1 VSDSRAIEHFPC
13 CWWTPKIHS
22 ARSSFTEK
30 PHELSLDGLRL
41 QEKCSTLTHMH
52 RRAHFEWKLR
62 TRSLALGDATRVM
75 GILNVTPDSFSDGG
89 LLHSV
94 NEAVDVA
101 LAMFEDG
108 AAIVDVGGESTR
120 PGANLELSTQQ
131 EIDRVVPVIA
141 AILAAK
147 RDALLSID
155 TYHAVTAR
163 AAVAAGA
170 EIVNDVSGLLW
181 DDAMAATCA
190 ELKCG
195 VVLMHARGRPH
206 EWKSLPRLKP
216 DEVLPLVKRELA
228 ERLAAALA
236 AGVESARIVLDPGFG
251 FGKVQDANYPL
262 LCGLPELATLGQPL
276 LAGVSRKSFLGHTL
290 APLYAATAGG
300 AAGAPV
306 SAREHATLAAS
317 TIAILMGASLVRL
330 HQVRAAVEAALIA
343 DATLAASWR

>member
-1 VSDSRAIEHFPC
+1 M
-13 CWWTPKIHS
+13 HS
-22 ARSSFTEK
+22 
-30 PHELSLDGLRL
+30 
-41 QEKCSTLTHMH
+41 
-52 RRAHFEWKLR
+52 RAHFDWKLR
-62 TRSLALGDATRVM
+62 TQSLALGTVTRVM

-89 LLHSV
+89 RLRSV
-94 NEAVDVA
+94 DDAVEAA
-101 LAMFEDG
+101 LAMFADG
-108 AAIVDVGGESTR
+108 AVIVDVGGESTR
-120 PGANLELSTQQ
+120 PGAGGTISTQQ
-131 EIDRVVPVIA
+131 EIDRVLPVIEGIRRA
-141 AILAAK
+141 EPG
-147 RDALLSID
+147 ALLSID
-155 TYHAVTAR
+155 TYHVATAR
-163 AAVAAGA
+163 AAIQAGA

-190 ELKCG
+190 ELQCG

-236 AGVESARIVLDPGFG
+236 AGIESARIVLDPGFG

-300 AAGAPV
+300 
-306 SAREHATLAAS
+306 
-317 TIAILMGASLVRL
+317 
-330 HQVRAAVEAALIA
+330 
-343 DATLAASWR
+343 